1 MPTEFDIIKKYFT
14 QGTTNTDLGI
24 GDDAA
29 LISPSA
35 GCQLAISTDSS
46 VVGTHFFSHA
56 EPYDIGWKS
65 LAVNISDMAA
75 MGATPKWATLA
86 LTLPKVSEY
95 WLKEFSRGFFA
106 CAKNFHVDLIG
117 GDTTKGPLNIGIQ
130 IIGEMPTGKSL
141 KRSGAEENQDIWI
154 SGTLGSAALALAS
167 INNPQFLLEDKALF
181 ACLKAL
187 NTPLPRVTLGIAL
200 REIATSCIDISD
212 GLLADLGHILTA
224 SSNGNK
230 KLGAIIQ
237 LESIPCI
244 PTIKQWLSE
253 EIVRKALLA
262 GGDDYEL
269 CFTASRERREAILWL
284 AQKMKLPLTHIGRI
298 NRTGKLSVLHQN
310 KPVNISTLGY
320 EHFA

>member
-29 LISPSA
+29 LISPSV
-35 GCQLAISTDSS
+35 GCQLVISTDTS

-86 LTLPKVSEY
+86 LTLPKISEY

-106 CAKNFHVDLIG
+106 CAKNFQVDLIG
-117 GDTTKGPLNIGIQ
+117 GDTTKGSLNIGVQ
-130 IIGEMPTGKSL
+130 IIGEVPTGKSL
-141 KRSGAEENQDIWI
+141 KRSGAEENQDIWV

-167 INNPQFLLEDKALF
+167 INNPQFLLEDKTLF
-181 ACLKAL
+181 TCLKAL
-187 NTPLPRVTLGIAL
+187 NTPLPRVALGIAL
-200 REIATSCIDISD
+200 RDIATSCIDISD

-224 SSNGNK
+224 STKGKK
-230 KLGAIIQ
+230 KLGAIIL
-237 LESIPCI
+237 LENIPCI
-244 PTIKQWLSE
+244 PTISQWLSE

-269 CFTASRERREAILWL
+269 CFTASRDHREALLWL

-298 NRTGKLSVLHQN
+298 NTTGKLSVLHKN
-310 KPVNISTLGY
+310 KPVNISQLGY
-320 EHFA
+320 DHFA